1 MQHWDWKWLKKYN
14 IHGPRYTSYPTA
26 LSFHEQI
33 DPATCETVVADYE
46 QPISLYIH
54 LPFCASLCYYCGC
67 NKIITRH
74 QYKADEYL
82 DALGTELELYRNV
95 LQQKRITSVHLGG
108 GTPTFLNTAQ
118 LRRLM
123 ALINDVSSTQAIT
136 ELSIEVD
143 PRQCDNEKLSVL
155 RALGFNRL
163 SFGIQDF
170 DNDVQV
176 AIHRTQSFA
185 LVADQVNHARSLGFE
200 SISFDLIYGLPLQTE
215 RRFAHTLALVERL
228 SPDRVSLFNY
238 AHLPDRFAAQRKIKE
253 SWLPSPEQ
261 KLNLFKQATEHLTG
275 LGYQFI
281 GMDHFAK
288 PTDSLA
294 KAQREGKLTR
304 NFQGYVTQ
312 EQSAVLGLGVSSISH
327 IDGHYWQNEK
337 GLKGYYDRLVTR
349 QLPIIKGYHSTI
361 DDKIRADLI
370 KRLLCEFQVDLNAF
384 SDRWSIAGFTDYF
397 REEIARLQPF
407 IADNLVKL
415 TPEQL
420 VITSPGQLLVR
431 TIASSFDAYLTI
443 HQTRYSR
450 VI

>member
-1 MQHWDWKWLKKYN
+1 MQQWDWNWLKKYN

-26 LSFHEQI
+26 LSFHEQVDTI
-33 DPATCETVVADYE
+33 TCQKVVADYK

-82 DALGTELELYRNV
+82 DALGTELEIYRNV
-95 LQQKRITSVHLGG
+95 LVNKHIASVHLGG

-123 ALINDVSSTQAIT
+123 ALLKDVSSNQNIK

-176 AIHRTQSFA
+176 AIHRTQSFE
-185 LVADQVNHARSLGFE
+185 LVAEQVSHARSLGFE

-215 RRFAHTLALVERL
+215 TRFAHTLALVERL
-228 SPDRVSLFNY
+228 NPDRVSLFNY
-238 AHLPDRFAAQRKIKE
+238 AHLPERFAAQRKIKT
-253 SWLPSPEQ
+253 SWLPKAEQ
-261 KLNLFKQATEHLTG
+261 KLALFKQAIEHLTG
-275 LGYQFI
+275 LDYQFI

-294 KAQREGKLTR
+294 IAQREGTLTR

-312 EQSAVLGLGVSSISH
+312 DQSAVLGLGVSSISH
-327 IDGHYWQNEK
+327 IDGHFWQNEK
-337 GLKGYYDRLVTR
+337 GLKDYYDALVKQ
-349 QLPIIKGYHSTI
+349 QLPIVKGYHSTFE
-361 DDKIRADLI
+361 DKIRGDLI
-370 KRLLCEFQVDLNAF
+370 KKLLCEFKVNLHAF
-384 SDRWSIAGFTDYF
+384 TTQWSIDNFACYF
-397 REEIARLQPF
+397 DEEIKRLQPF
-407 IADNLVKL
+407 IDDGLVKL
-415 TPEQL
+415 TADQL
-420 VITSPGQLLVR
+420 MITSAGKLLVR
-431 TIASSFDAYLTI
+431 TIASSFDEYLNT
-443 HQTRYSR
+443 HQMRYSR